1 MSEQEIIEN
10 DEEVV
15 VKTFNRATGTF
26 GDATPQFR
34 TGSGVAIA
42 KAVKQLT
49 DADREAVNQA
59 GEKITKNP
67 IDVTVTDNTTGASM
81 RVTADVTIGVDST
94 TTKFSAYGTKN
105 LLRVALL
112 RSGCTRGHLANQL
125 MEALANDDVPAMC
138 ALMGVDEDALAEVDD
153 FIKTM
158 GEETR
163 RPLKGRAVATNLTV
177 A

>member
-1 MSEQEIIEN
+1 MSQITENESQEN
-10 DEEVV
+10 VV
-15 VKTFNRATGTF
+15 VKTFDRATGTF
-26 GDATPQFR
+26 SDATPQFR
-34 TGSGVAIA
+34 VGSGAALA
-42 KAVKQLT
+42 KASKQLT
-49 DADREAVNQA
+49 DADRDAVNSA

-67 IDVTVTDNTTGASM
+67 VDLTVTDNTTGATT
-81 RVTADVTIGVDST
+81 RITGDVTIGLDST
-94 TTKFSAYGTKN
+94 TTKFHAYGTKN

-112 RSGCTRGHLANQL
+112 RSGCTRGHLANSL

-138 ALMGVDEDALAEVDD
+138 ALMGVDEDALAEVDA

-163 RPLKGRAVATNLTV
+163 RPLKGRTSVTNLTV